1 MESSDDLRS
10 EYLNQDEDG
19 KSPVESDVQNTK
31 PNLVMKS
38 DKIPLRM
45 WIIGLTAP
53 TLIASLCGGIIL
65 LVFYLRNNPIINS
78 VYPGNQ
84 NPTQSVY
91 KNDPNVVV
99 STIQPAYDPNL
110 PWSSQPPSFTLLDS
124 ESAMAKISPMDGT
137 IFKLENDPD
146 ENYNFEDYFRIGK
159 TRRYTVNLWYSTYA
173 SVSAVWC
180 ARNSLILRNNLADLD
195 ISISIDGRPIDLKKE
210 AAWWELTR
218 DENTQCQFVEVVAHN
233 WAKGVHSITTSI
245 KVKEKINNGFE
256 DFTPG
261 ENKGVYKLTVI
272 YATEVPLDPN
282 PKE

>member
-10 EYLNQDEDG
+10 DYLEQNEVIKD
-19 KSPVESDVQNTK
+19 PVESDVQSTK
-31 PNLVMKS
+31 PNEVVKS
-38 DKIPLRM
+38 EKIPLRM
-45 WIIGLTAP
+45 WIIGLSAP
-53 TLIASLCGGIIL
+53 TLFACLCLAIIM
-65 LVFYLRNNPIINS
+65 LVFNLRNNPIINT

-84 NPTQSVY
+84 NPTQTVY
-91 KNDPNVVV
+91 KNDPNVVI
-99 STIQPAYDPNL
+99 STIQPAYDPDI

-124 ESAMAKISPMDGT
+124 KSAMAKISPMDGT
-137 IFKLENDPD
+137 IFKLENNPD
-146 ENYNFEDYFRIGK
+146 ESYIFEDYFRMGK
-159 TRRYTVNLWYSTYA
+159 TRGYTVNLWYSTYA

-233 WAKGVHSITTSI
+233 WAEGVHSIITSI

-256 DFTPG
+256 DFNPG